1 MESSDTDFTATSGN
15 ILSSQHGSV
24 GGRLVTIG
32 LDLHAAGDARDR
44 LLARQIGDMDEGVVE
59 GCVDVGDTEDKLAL
73 SDLGT
78 ERDGLFLRG
87 LDLLGGLHPNSRQ
100 SIHPNCML
108 CAVHYHS
115 CCVLAA

>member
-1 MESSDTDFTATSGN
+1 MQAGKQVRNIKMSLRQNQSERTSDT
-15 ILSSQHGSV
+15 
-24 GGRLVTIG
+24 
-32 LDLHAAGDARDR
+32 GDG
-44 LLARQIGDMDEGVVE
+44 LLAGEIGDMDESVVE
-59 GCVDVGDTEDKLAL
+59 RGVDVSDTEDELAL
-73 SDLGT
+73 SNLRTESSRLG
-78 ERDGLFLRG
+78 LCG